1 MSCAYV
7 YLWGTSL
14 YSLLETISLPII
26 WFTHTYSVSLPNHP
40 PTLWTPP
47 FAIPN
52 INKSTKEFPL
62 LTKAGIRLDVLLNA
76 TTRRNE
82 QGNIIGVVGIG
93 QDITGRLAQER
104 EYTRLIDTANAPI
117 FGVNQYG
124 RVNVWNKVSF
134 VPIFCRHPDDS
145 AFWVFILP
153 WHKAHDK
160 YTHTYCFP
168 FLYMIIYSSDW

>member
-1 MSCAYV
+1 MFIYEEHSF
-7 YLWGTSL
+7 TF
-14 YSLLETISLPII
+14 TISRLFSSPII
-26 WFTHTYSVSLPNHP
+26 LSHPYSVSLPTIHQRFEHCRLP
-40 PTLWTPP
+40 
-47 FAIPN
+47 IPN

-117 FGVNQYG
+117 FGVNQFG

-134 VPIFCRHPDDS
+134 DS
-145 AFWVFILP
+145 DRALAPPHQESLPSWLLYCLDTKHTIHLLIHASLSFI
-153 WHKAHDK
+153 
-160 YTHTYCFP
+160 
-168 FLYMIIYSSDW
+168 